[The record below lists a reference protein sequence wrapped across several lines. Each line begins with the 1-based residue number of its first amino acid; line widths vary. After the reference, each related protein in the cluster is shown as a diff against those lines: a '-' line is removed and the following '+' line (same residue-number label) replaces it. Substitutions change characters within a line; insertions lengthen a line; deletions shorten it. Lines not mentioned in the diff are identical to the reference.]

1 MICRR
6 TMACGCF
13 LAGCFAFGGAF
24 ALWAQEE
31 PEGESEAPKE
41 EAKSEAEKK
50 LTPEEQYVR
59 ENIEKLFSP
68 TKVEFLDDGRVHLI
82 FNFGEKKEEH
92 VPIFTPP
99 ISENLRSTFRW
110 AADGEFTMG
119 TWGRARDPEFSGFRC
134 EGIRIGNSG
143 AAHLN
148 LWFED
153 DVEAEI
159 AYIQSVTSTPRQTI
173 AVVYT
178 NPKGQSIGANFG
190 SQCAFF
196 TAGAL
201 TKQTGSFESVRN
213 ETETR
218 IKLVVKDGSFTAY
231 RDNKKRDAAK
241 YSEKNFASGKV
252 GFIWG
257 GGVASFIHR
266 LEITGKID
274 AKKMADEMKKGAK
287 KKPAA
292 KK

>member
-1 MICRR
+1 MIRCR
-6 TMACGCF
+6 AVSCGCALF
-13 LAGCFAFGGAF
+13 AWFAFGAAF
-24 ALWAQEE
+24 ALRAQEE
-31 PEGESEAPKE
+31 PEGGAPEA
-41 EAKSEAEKK
+41 EAKTEVEKK
-50 LTPEEQYVR
+50 LTPEEQYIR
-59 ENIEKLFSP
+59 ENLEKLFSP

-92 VPIFTPP
+92 MPIFTPP
-99 ISENLRSTFRW
+99 ISENIRSTFRW
-110 AADGEFTMG
+110 ALDGEFTVG
-119 TWGRARDPEFSGFRC
+119 TWGRARDPEVSGYRC

-196 TAGAL
+196 SAGAL

-218 IKLVVKDGSFTAY
+218 IKVVVKDGSFTAY
-231 RDNKKRDAAK
+231 RDNKKRDTAK
-241 YSEKNFASGKV
+241 YPEKNFASGRV
-252 GFIWG
+252 GIIWG

-274 AKKMADEMKKGAK
+274 AKKMAEEMKKGAK